1 MERLLQ
7 TGQFLRAAVTF
18 EEGVHSK
25 MEAAEDSEDSLFLF
39 SANKA
44 TKVTKSLNA
53 FQWDLQIT

>member
-25 MEAAEDSEDSLFLF
+25 MEAAEDSLFLF

-53 FQWDLQIT
+53 FQWDLPIT

>member
-25 MEAAEDSEDSLFLF
+25 MEAAEDSFFLF

-53 FQWDLQIT
+53 FQWDLPIT